1 MRHETGAVSDHP
13 LTRDVGVALEG
24 VLAGTGC
31 VRFIEGGTEVRVGWL
46 RAGGDGLIA
55 TARVDEGVV
64 GQTHFWC
71 DAGQWAEWLGDRLPV
86 PSWEALPPDW
96 QASAASLTLATEGAD
111 FEGDEDPEREAM
123 AGIAPDTEQPVAAMR
138 RAREDTF
145 AAPTS
150 WPQVTVITRESV
162 ETAWRIGIVL
172 QRGARRL
179 ALMHLDGVTTWLT
192 DRCQRAVPCDA
203 PLDPSGL
210 PTRRCLLAVGW
221 GDLPASLCERLRE
234 GGAVLLDVAA
244 DVASGEYWLL
254 DGERGIAMCDGQ
266 PTERHVVLPF
276 LPTPGTVEGGAASCT
291 RLVAVIAERAL
302 PVPSLA
308 AWHLGRATSHE
319 RAPPDVLSAAR
330 ISLWRD
336 GTPWAN
342 GRLLRFGDGRLAVQ
356 IDPVP

>member
-1 MRHETGAVSDHP
+1 MFRETGTESDHP

-31 VRFIEGGTEVRVGWL
+31 VRFIEGETEVCVGWL
-46 RAGGDGLIA
+46 RAGGDGLVA

-71 DAGQWAEWLGDRLPV
+71 DAGQWAAWLDDRLPV

-96 QASAASLTLATEGAD
+96 RVSAASLTLATEGAD
-111 FEGDEDPEREAM
+111 IEGEDEPEREAM
-123 AGIAPDTEQPVAAMR
+123 AGSASDTERSAAAMR
-138 RAREDTF
+138 RECPDTF

-150 WPQVTVITRESV
+150 WPQVTAITRESV
-162 ETAWRIGIVL
+162 EATWRIGIVL

-179 ALMHLDGVTTWLT
+179 ALVHLDGVTSWLT
-192 DRCQRAVPCDA
+192 DRCQRAVRCDT
-203 PLDPSGL
+203 PLDPSGF
-210 PTRRCLLAVGW
+210 PTRRCTLAAGW
-221 GDLPASLCERLRE
+221 AELPASLCDRLRE

-254 DGERGIAMCDGQ
+254 DGARAIAMCDGQ
-266 PTERHVVLPF
+266 PSGRHVVLPD
-276 LPTPGTVEGGAASCT
+276 LPTPGAVEGGAASCT
-291 RLVAVIAERAL
+291 RLVAVIAERAV

-319 RAPPDVLSAAR
+319 RAPQSVLSAAR

-342 GRLLRFGDGRLAVQ
+342 GRLLRFGDGRLAVH
-356 IDPVP
+356 IDPMP